1 LINFEKKQLM
11 VQWKTALVNLT
22 KRDEAVAAAKDSVN
36 KAKDE
41 IRDLQADLLGTRREI
56 AAAQNSN
63 EVGLNYMCIST
74 RNINNKQTNIIYGCP
89 CFNVYMQ

>member
-1 LINFEKKQLM
+1 MYLISRELDLINFEKKQLM

-22 KRDEAVAAAKDSVN
+22 KRDEAVAAAKDSVT

-56 AAAQNSN
+56 AAAQNGN
-63 EVGLNYMCIST
+63 EVYTYMHT
-74 RNINNKQTNIIYGCP
+74 
-89 CFNVYMQ
+89 

>member
-1 LINFEKKQLM
+1 M

-63 EVGLNYMCIST
+63 EVGLKYICAFLLATSIINIQMC
-74 RNINNKQTNIIYGCP
+74 NGCP
-89 CFNVYMQ
+89 FLNVHMQLFHLK